1 MDQNQLVIMLF
12 DLTQCWPTGGY
23 LCFYFNL
30 SKLSTF
36 KNMKILL
43 TDSNRLIILESET
56 LC

>member
-1 MDQNQLVIMLF
+1 MLF